1 MLAISISTNK
11 ENIWQVLQTTKDRT
25 LIKEFINT
33 LEEAVTADLSKN
45 GSLTSDM
52 WELLATGKFAK
63 ETGEIVDIRKI
74 ARGSA
79 TEAEKKL
86 FDADKDGIIPMYK
99 FPSLED
105 Y

>member
-1 MLAISISTNK
+1 MA
-11 ENIWQVLQTTKDRT
+11 VLQTTKDRT

-33 LEEAVTADLSKN
+33 LEEAVTAELSKN

-79 TEAEKKL
+79 TEAEKNFL
-86 FDADKDGIIPMYK
+86 MQINYLDKNK
-99 FPSLED
+99 NNS
-105 Y
+105 